1 MVVLSELSPI
11 SGSTTVNPSLITTP
25 PFTPS
30 SVGNVTAAKTS
41 CPDIVS
47 QAKSLDINTFLENYG
62 MKDGSSIKGRLA
74 SFKTELSLAAI
85 TQDIQTKIGYSTT
98 VTNVGVNEFMNALDT
113 THIPVIRLVDNCLRE
128 NLEADMT
135 DYNTAKSTAD
145 ESKTRLESILTPEQH
160 TSYYDGWF
168 PIIRPMTEIA
178 LFFVFGAALFMF
190 ILSIMIF
197 LSMTGVSLQIQI
209 PEGDFLYRVFGY
221 SLPPG
226 ISYYLYGGLFTGL
239 VGTYIAF
246 RFKYI

>member
-11 SGSTTVNPSLITTP
+11 SGSTNVNPSLTTTP

-30 SVGNVTAAKTS
+30 TADSFTAAKTS
-41 CPDIVS
+41 CSDIVS
-47 QAKSLDINTFLENYG
+47 QAKSEDINTFLENYAL
-62 MKDGSSIKGRLA
+62 KDGTSIKGRLT
-74 SFKTELSLAAI
+74 SFKTELSLAAT
-85 TQDIQTKIGYSTT
+85 TQDIRSKLGYSTSGI
-98 VTNVGVNEFMNALDT
+98 NVGVDEFMNSLET
-113 THIPVIRLVDNCLRE
+113 THMPVIRLVDNCLRE

-135 DYNTAKSTAD
+135 DYNTAKATAD

-168 PIIRPMTEIA
+168 PIIRPMTEIS
-178 LFFVFGAALFMF
+178 LFFVFGVALFMF
-190 ILSIMIF
+190 IVSIMIF
-197 LSMTGVSLQIQI
+197 LSMTGVSLQIHI
-209 PEGDFLYRVFGY
+209 PEGDFVYRVFGY

-226 ISYYLYGGLFTGL
+226 ITYYLYGGLFTGL